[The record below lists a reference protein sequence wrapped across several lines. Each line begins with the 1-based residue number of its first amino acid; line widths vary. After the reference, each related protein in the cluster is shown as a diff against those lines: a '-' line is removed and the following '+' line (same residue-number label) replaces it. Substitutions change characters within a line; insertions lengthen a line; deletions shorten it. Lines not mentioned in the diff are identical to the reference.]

1 MDEIE
6 TRDLS
11 SSSDSE
17 EEKPSSIK
25 GKTVY
30 RLFGR
35 ERPLHMVLGG
45 GKHAD
50 IMLWREKKVSAGIL
64 GGATAI
70 WFLFEVLDFHFV
82 SLICYGLMLG
92 SACLFL
98 WSNAGSFLSRSL
110 PEIPEYRIPEALVVK
125 IAFNLRIGINQAF
138 AVLRDVAS
146 GRDMK
151 KFIAVIVG
159 LWMMSVA
166 GRYCEFL
173 TVLYAVMV
181 VAFSVPRF
189 YEKYEDQ
196 VDAYGEKADAEFWKQ
211 YAVLEAKVLS
221 KIPKYNNKK
230 ME

>member
-45 GKHAD
+45 GKP
-50 IMLWREKKVSAGIL
+50 
-64 GGATAI
+64 
-70 WFLFEVLDFHFV
+70 
-82 SLICYGLMLG
+82 
-92 SACLFL
+92 CLFL

>member
-1 MDEIE
+1 MEEIDS
-6 TRDLS
+6 RDLS

-25 GKTVY
+25 GKKVY

-50 IMLWREKKVSAGIL
+50 VILWRDKKVSAGIL

-70 WFLFEVLDFHFV
+70 WFLFEVLEYHFV
-82 SLICYGLMLG
+82 SLICHGLILG
-92 SACLFL
+92 SALLFL
-98 WSNAGSFLSRSL
+98 WSNAASFLSRSL
-110 PEIPEYRIPEALVVK
+110 PEIPELRIPEAPVVK
-125 IAFNLRIGINQAF
+125 ITAALRIWINKSLAL
-138 AVLRDVAS
+138 LRDVAS

-151 KFIAVIVG
+151 KFLAVIVG
-159 LWMMSVA
+159 LWIMSVV

-173 TVLYAVMV
+173 TVLYTFMV
-181 VAFSVPRF
+181 VAFSAPRF

-196 VDAYGEKADAEFWKQ
+196 VDAFGEKAEAEFWKQ
-211 YAVLEAKVLS
+211 YAVFDAKVLS
-221 KIPKYNNKK
+221 KIPKYNKK
-230 ME
+230 MA